1 MRLTPFGSL
10 VFYRLGAMSTS
21 AISDITGKE
30 QSYHVD
36 QQDKAWCP
44 VAQGQEVLKIVV
56 FFREARRDE
65 CQAGSSILEEG
76 HV

>member
-1 MRLTPFGSL
+1 
-10 VFYRLGAMSTS
+10 MSTS
-21 AISDITGKE
+21 ATSDITGKE

-56 FFREARRDE
+56 FSERPGEMSVKLGP
-65 CQAGSSILEEG
+65 QS
-76 HV
+76 